1 MPGKRGP
8 EFGDFV
14 TAFDEYRMGVAVAD
28 AGLGG
33 DDPAIPIL
41 DTRGGPNANVIGQG
55 SDESQYGR
63 NAQIGL
69 GVLLDAGLSSVK
81 LKVWLNVQPTRPK
94 LTTPP
99 SAPPSSSSSSSSSS
113 SPNSGWV
120 VVVDEFS
127 VAESSYITIADI
139 PPGKYK
145 VEITEITGS
154 GMVSIVESHAA

>member
-14 TAFDEYRMGVAVAD
+14 TPFDEYRMGVAAAD

-33 DDPAIPIL
+33 DDSAIPIL

-55 SDESQYGR
+55 SDENQYGR

-69 GVLLDAGLSSVK
+69 GILLDSGLSSVK
-81 LKVWLNVQPTRPK
+81 MKVWLNVQPTRPK

-99 SAPPSSSSSSSSSS
+99 VGSSSSSSSSSGPGS
-113 SPNSGWV
+113 WWV

-127 VAESSYITIADI
+127 VAESSFVTIADI
-139 PPGKYK
+139 PPGQYK
-145 VEITEITGS
+145 VEITEVTGT
-154 GMVSIVESHAA
+154 GTVSIVESHAA